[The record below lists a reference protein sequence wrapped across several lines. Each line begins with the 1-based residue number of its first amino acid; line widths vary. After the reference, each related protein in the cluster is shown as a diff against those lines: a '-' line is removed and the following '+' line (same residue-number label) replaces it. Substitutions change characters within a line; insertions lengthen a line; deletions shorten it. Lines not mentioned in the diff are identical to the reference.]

1 MYSVRLSIDFNLF
14 ITYRGCMKQVAVLDI
29 GSSKLELYVGEKGIN
44 HTFVINAKSTLQY
57 AGFMDGEFIEPGNLN
72 QSISQV
78 VSEVESTLNKKLKK
92 LYVGVPAEFL
102 ITAEKD
108 LKLEFSKRTKITS
121 LHVEKLF
128 GGDINNDYVDTHEII
143 NIAPMYY
150 VLGDGTRCL
159 DPVGKYSTN
168 LKVVASF
175 IYASNDYINTI
186 LSVLNGIGLY
196 NIEFIASPLATAT
209 YLLDEETREK
219 GALLVDCG
227 YISTSVS
234 LVLGEGLQ
242 DIKAF
247 SIGGGHITADLSEHL
262 NLPFFSGELL
272 KRKTLLCIDADNDD
286 YYEVNVDNK
295 IVKVGAKITNSVVLA
310 RLDTICDTIN
320 RCIDLFDYTIP
331 SYMQIYLTGGGI
343 SYIKGAKD
351 YLQEVLGRKVIIVS
365 PWPPQLNLPELSGI
379 IGLLDTALYM
389 EKHSKLKYFR

>member
-1 MYSVRLSIDFNLF
+1 
-14 ITYRGCMKQVAVLDI
+14 MKQVAVLDI

-57 AGFMDGEFIEPGNLN
+57 AGFMDGEFIEPENLN

-331 SYMQIYLTGGGI
+331 SHMPIYLTGGGI

>member
-1 MYSVRLSIDFNLF
+1 MSIDFNLF

-57 AGFMDGEFIEPGNLN
+57 AGFMDGEFIEPENLN

-331 SYMQIYLTGGGI
+331 SHMPIYLTGGGI